1 MKVLIVPM
9 SVWNLMLNVT
19 VTSPSENNGVI
30 WPYVILAPVEIV
42 IASYMIV
49 SGGA

>member
-9 SVWNLMLNVT
+9 SVWKLMLNVT

-30 WPYVILAPVEIV
+30 
-42 IASYMIV
+42 
-49 SGGA
+49 